1 MLLAAVL
8 VAVVAGYGISWVHD
22 YAAERGKLKN
32 LLAELET
39 AAYHESALE
48 WQVITQ
54 PGQRSQLAEE
64 WHEVDE
70 ATHRLA
76 DQLGMLDSES
86 EEARTV
92 HEAFERY
99 DTAVEQQ
106 FALLE
111 QGQIVQARE
120 VSDQRVDPAF
130 ARLAQALEAAG
141 RRYGTLAEQANRQ
154 ANLGTLLIL
163 LAAAINVG
171 ALAWRFERVESKAAE
186 RFAYQALHDGLTGL
200 PNRILLRDR
209 TGQAIR
215 QADRELVPAALL
227 LIDLDRFKEVNDT
240 LGHHYGDQLLIQVG
254 QRLQATLRQVDTV
267 ARLGGDEFAVL
278 LPRIETAE
286 GAIAV
291 AKKLQAAFAEQFVLE
306 GLSLDVEASIGVVL
320 YPDHGSDADELLRH
334 ADIAMYTAKET
345 HAGFVLFDPR
355 QDQYSPRRLALLGEL
370 RRAIEQGQLVLHY
383 QPKVDA
389 HTGQVLGVEALVRWQ
404 HPQHGL
410 IPPSD
415 FIPLAEHTGLIGP
428 LTHYVLDAALQQ
440 CRAWRQAGHELSVA
454 VNVSARRLLDPE
466 FPEEVAALLARSEM
480 PARLLVIEITESV
493 IMTDPHQA
501 LEILSRLHEMGV
513 QVSIDDFGTGYSSM
527 AYLKNLPVHELKID
541 RSFVA
546 QMTSSSR
553 DAVIVRSTADL
564 GRNLGLRVVAEG
576 VEDRGTWQ
584 ELDALGCDAIQGFY
598 VSRPVPADDLL
609 SWLEQQQAEM
619 PTYGSAA
626 G

>member
-1 MLLAAVL
+1 MPAELRESPTLGHALERGATPCPSDGGIGVDCRRMTMQTGGRWRPSRSAWLVLLAAVL

-86 EEARTV
+86 
-92 HEAFERY
+92 
-99 DTAVEQQ
+99 
-106 FALLE
+106 
-111 QGQIVQARE
+111 
-120 VSDQRVDPAF
+120 
-130 ARLAQALEAAG
+130 
-141 RRYGTLAEQANRQ
+141 EQANRQ

-240 LGHHYGDQLLIQVG
+240 LGHHYGDQLLVQVG
-254 QRLQATLRQVDTV
+254 ERLRATLRQADTV

-286 GAIAV
+286 GAVAV
-291 AKKLQAAFAEQFVLE
+291 A
-306 GLSLDVEASIGVVL
+306 
-320 YPDHGSDADELLRH
+320 
-334 ADIAMYTAKET
+334 
-345 HAGFVLFDPR
+345 
-355 QDQYSPRRLALLGEL
+355 
-370 RRAIEQGQLVLHY
+370 
-383 QPKVDA
+383 
-389 HTGQVLGVEALVRWQ
+389 
-404 HPQHGL
+404 
-410 IPPSD
+410 
-415 FIPLAEHTGLIGP
+415 
-428 LTHYVLDAALQQ
+428 
-440 CRAWRQAGHELSVA
+440 
-454 VNVSARRLLDPE
+454 N
-466 FPEEVAALLARSEM
+466 
-480 PARLLVIEITESV
+480 
-493 IMTDPHQA
+493 
-501 LEILSRLHEMGV
+501 
-513 QVSIDDFGTGYSSM
+513 
-527 AYLKNLPVHELKID
+527 
-541 RSFVA
+541 
-546 QMTSSSR
+546 
-553 DAVIVRSTADL
+553 
-564 GRNLGLRVVAEG
+564 
-576 VEDRGTWQ
+576 
-584 ELDALGCDAIQGFY
+584 
-598 VSRPVPADDLL
+598 
-609 SWLEQQQAEM
+609 
-619 PTYGSAA
+619 
-626 G
+626 